1 MNIINI
7 VNEKVETHIDDTIL
21 VKNKKNNLD
30 IIVNKDTLFCLDL
43 ENKNIKSNINIT
55 INDNINTRIFIM
67 SNLENVSLNMNVNIN
82 QNSNLLINHYTK
94 NNNLEENVNIYLNK
108 QYSNIEYN
116 YSCLG
121 NTKKVLNIEHNA
133 QNTNSSVKTYG
144 ISNND
149 KQEFIITENVP
160 KGIIN
165 CKLSQASKI
174 INLGDNKS
182 TIKPILLI
190 EEQEVNASHSS
201 VISPINQDDLFYL
214 MSRGIDENN
223 SIKLLTTGFL
233 VNNLNLTEKE
243 KHLLYDKYIFRRWKN
258 GY

>member
-7 VNEKVETHIDDTIL
+7 VNEKIKTHIDDTIL

-165 CKLSQASKI
+165 CKLSQSSKI
-174 INLGDNKS
+174 INLGNNKS

-190 EEQEVNASHSS
+190 EEKEVNASHSS

-243 KHLLYDKYIFRRWKN
+243 KHLLYDKYIFRR
-258 GY
+258 